1 MLYTQRMAQTIFSG
15 DLTLSIDAGQLV
27 LCGELDRANGAA
39 LLRWLQ
45 DAPPLASI
53 ALDDLEIAD
62 GVAATE
68 ALNAVRLLSTRVP
81 LLTVIGAPQVL
92 GHNLYRTGLLAQGKI
107 ELVAMRED
115 EAYG

>member
-1 MLYTQRMAQTIFSG
+1 MEQTIFSG

-39 LLRWLQ
+39 LLQWLQ
-45 DAPPLASI
+45 DAPPLGVL
-53 ALDDLEIAD
+53 ALGELEIAD
-62 GVAATE
+62 GVACTH
-68 ALNAVRLLSTRVP
+68 ALNAVRLMRDRVER
-81 LLTVIGAPQVL
+81 LQLEQAPQAL
-92 GHNLYRTGLLAQGKI
+92 AHNLYRTGMLLDGTI